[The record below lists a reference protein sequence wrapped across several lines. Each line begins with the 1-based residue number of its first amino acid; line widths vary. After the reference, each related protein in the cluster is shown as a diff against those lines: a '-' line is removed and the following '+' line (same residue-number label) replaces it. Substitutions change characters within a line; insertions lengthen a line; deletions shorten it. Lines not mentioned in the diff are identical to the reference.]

1 MGLNTTHNPRQ
12 LSAGYAVEANNVL
25 LSEGRIR
32 PRAPFVPFCV
42 HPHAGEYVI
51 PEGGYIAAMVALDQP
66 YDPPSV
72 LAQVVRESVSSLW
85 RFDPNGTA
93 VQLATGNYDDKPWSF
108 VQVGKWHV
116 VLTGGV
122 PLKTNGEIG
131 KTFTLGLPSPVEQT
145 HVRWNLFTGGNINA
159 TVRYAVTWCRTD
171 DTTESNPVFSTNVE
185 VAANQRVRFEISQ
198 LPDQVHGINVL
209 RVYRRNISLGQVA
222 YRLVATLFPLEVGAV
237 CWDPFA
243 EEEITL
249 SSPDAGPFAP
259 SRNGL
264 PPHGT
269 QGKWFKNRLF
279 VIAKSELSPVASRV
293 YYSGLGEPGHFF
305 SGDWLDVSGDGSD
318 RTSGLIVHAGQLVI
332 GKPRSIWVLSGG
344 IQGPTNLTAALGA
357 MPPVS
362 NHTLHRTKA
371 TIGPINTRGQGFVM
385 AGDSPAVHFAAD
397 GGFFAFDGVT
407 TAPLSTLIKPTWDA
421 FLRRKTG
428 RVRDAAIV
436 YALDPANGILYMT
449 NVQCGAGGDAPQVLA
464 YHFRGGLFV
473 WTTLDG
479 AELPHRLGEQITS
492 IASALGDRIEHG
504 DTSYAPLLVAGSGGS
519 LRICRSTHPT
529 DAEIAPWS
537 WKTGRLTAIE
547 GKQAHI
553 YAIEWFLAQSGAT
566 PGGSPLVRFGFLL
579 GAEEQEYS
587 QRLDAGERVQFDH
600 RVGAMATD
608 ITLTARSDVAWTHG
622 WKPELG
628 ILGFSIDAEVAG
640 KR

>member
-1 MGLNTTHNPRQ
+1 MGLNTTHDPRQ
-12 LSAGYAVEANNVL
+12 LSAGFAVEANNVL

-42 HPHAGEYVI
+42 RRNRREYVI
-51 PEGGYIAAMVALDQP
+51 PDGGYIAAMVALDQP

-72 LAQVVRESVSSLW
+72 LAQVVHDSVSSLW

-93 VQLATGNYDDKPWSF
+93 VQLEVGNYCDDPWSF
-108 VQVGKWHV
+108 VQVGKWQI
-116 VLTGGV
+116 VLTGRV
-122 PLKTNGEIG
+122 PLKTNGTAE
-131 KTFTLGLPSPVEQT
+131 KTFTLGLPPPVEQT
-145 HVRWNLFTGGNINA
+145 HVSWNLTAGAHINA
-159 TVRYAVTWCRTD
+159 TVQYAVTWCRVCD
-171 DTTESNPVFSTNVE
+171 ATESNPVFSTNIE
-185 VAANQRVRFEISQ
+185 VSATQAVKFDILK
-198 LPDQVHGINVL
+198 LPDSRHGIDVL
-209 RVYRRNISLGQVA
+209 RIYRRNITLGQVA
-222 YRLVATLFPLEVGAV
+222 YRLVAARFPLEVGEIW
-237 CWDPFA
+237 WDLVA
-243 EEEITL
+243 EDEITM
-249 SSPDAGPFAP
+249 SSADAGPFAP
-259 SRNGL
+259 SRNAL

-269 QGKWFKNRLF
+269 QGAWFKNRLF
-279 VIAKSELSPVASRV
+279 LITRTELSGLASRV

-305 SGDWLDVSGDGSD
+305 SGDRLDVSGDGSD
-318 RTSGLIVHAGQLVI
+318 ITTGLIEHAGQLVI

-344 IQGPTNLTAALGA
+344 ILGPTNLTAALGA

-371 TIGPINTRGQGFVM
+371 TIGPINKFGNGFVM
-385 AGDSPAVHFAAD
+385 AGDAPAVHFAAD

-407 TAPLSTLIKPTWDA
+407 TVPVSTLIKPTWDA

-436 YALDPANGILYMT
+436 YALDPANGILYLV
-449 NVQCGAGGDAPQVLA
+449 NVQGEHDDGEPQALA
-464 YHFRGGLFV
+464 YHFRGGLV
-473 WTTLDG
+473 AWTTLDG
-479 AELPHRLGEQITS
+479 ADLPHRLGEQIVS

-504 DTSYAPLLVAGSGGS
+504 DTSYAPLLVAGSRGS

-547 GKQAHI
+547 GKRAQI
-553 YAIEWFLAQSGAT
+553 YAVEWFMAQTGAT
-566 PGGSPLVRFGFLL
+566 PAGSPLIRFGFLL
-579 GAEEQEYS
+579 GDEEQEYS
-587 QRLDAGERVQFDH
+587 RRVNAGERVQFDQ
-600 RVGAMATD
+600 RVGATATD

-628 ILGFSIDAEVAG
+628 ILGFSVDAEIAG